1 MESKRKKNILIVLA
15 LVFLF
20 VVFTAL
26 QIYLESK
33 RGIPLF
39 PGNILIFFIINLNI
53 ILILV
58 FLFLI
63 GRTVVKLYVAKRRG
77 IVGAKFRTK
86 LVLSFMFLTVIPAL
100 LLFFVAVGFI
110 TRSVE
115 SWFSERREAAL
126 RGAVAIAQDYTRELM
141 ERGKKL
147 VELVVSEMDKE
158 RITLPVN
165 RKEYWKLYWI
175 LNKYKSEF
183 SAKFIEIYDVNGNRI
198 VSTSKKR
205 RSIHDKLN
213 VEKKVKDVWNSGVP
227 QGFKVGRYY
236 CIFYPVKDK
245 KVIFFLAFKLHK
257 SIASA
262 IDVIGAS
269 YKEYSK
275 LKLLKEPIKRGYVL
289 TFLMISALILFASV
303 WFGLQI
309 AKGIT
314 EPIEALAQATE
325 KVASGDL
332 NVRVETRAE
341 DELALLVRSFNQM
354 TREIARNREEL
365 ENRRRFMEAVLENVA
380 TGVISIDRDG
390 VITSVNTSAKKI
402 LGVKDDVIGKRYW
415 EVFPKTEYAPFYNL
429 IREMIRHARKEEKR
443 ELAVNIDGEMKHLL
457 VGVSTIFK
465 EEGGF
470 DGLVV
475 VFEDITELIKAQR
488 AEAWEEVARR
498 MAHEIKNPLTP
509 IKLSAQRLKRKFSGE
524 VKDTDSFHRATDTII
539 RSVDEMKKMVDEFYR
554 FAKLPETVP
563 VPDDIREVIK
573 EVVDLY
579 RASYKGVEFE
589 VEFSDDFPEKIYI
602 DREQMK
608 RVFINLIDNAVEA
621 MEGKGKVLIRGYLV
635 KDEKKVVI
643 EVADTGKGISP
654 EDREKVFVPYFSRKK
669 GGTGLGLAIVDR
681 IIADHGGYV
690 KVKDNKPRGAVFV
703 IELPVRKEA

>member
-1 MESKRKKNILIVLA
+1 MESRRRRTILIVFVLSI
-15 LVFLF
+15 LF
-20 VVFTAL
+20 VLFTAF
-26 QIYLESK
+26 QVYLESK

-39 PGNILIFFIINLNI
+39 PGNIMFFFIINLNI

-63 GRTVVKLYVAKRRG
+63 GRTIVKLYVAKRRG
-77 IVGAKFRTK
+77 IAGTKFRTK

-126 RGAVAIAQDYTRELM
+126 KGAVAIAQDYTKELM
-141 ERGKKL
+141 DRGKKI
-147 VELVVSEMDKE
+147 VELVISELEKE
-158 RITLPVN
+158 RISFPASK
-165 RKEYWKLYWI
+165 KEYWKLYWI
-175 LNKYKSEF
+175 LNKYKNEF
-183 SAKFIEIYDVNGNRI
+183 SAKFVEIYDANGNRI
-198 VSTSKKR
+198 VSTAKKR
-205 RSIHDKLN
+205 RSVHDKLD
-213 VEKKVKDVWNSGVP
+213 VKRKVREVWKSGVP
-227 QGFKVGRYY
+227 QGFKVDRYY
-236 CIFYPVKDK
+236 CVFYPVRDRGI
-245 KVIFFLAFKLHK
+245 VFFMAFKLHK
-257 SIASA
+257 NIARA

-269 YKEYSK
+269 FKEYSK

-390 VITSVNTSAKKI
+390 TITSVNTSAKKI
-402 LGVKDDVIGKRYW
+402 LGIGDEVVGKRYW

-429 IREMIRHARKEEKR
+429 IREMIRHAKKEEKR

-470 DGLVV
+470 NGLVI
-475 VFEDITELIKAQR
+475 VFEDITEFIKAQR

-524 VKDTDSFHRATDTII
+524 VGDVEAFHKATDTII
-539 RSVDEMKKMVDEFYR
+539 RSVDEMKRMVDEFYR

-563 VPDDIREVIK
+563 VPDDIREVIR

-589 VEFSDDFPEKIYI
+589 VEFSDDFPERVYI

-608 RVFINLIDNAVEA
+608 RVFINLIDNAIEA
-621 MEGKGKVLIRGYLV
+621 MDGRGKILIRGYLV
-635 KDEKKVVI
+635 EDEKKVVI

-681 IIADHGGYV
+681 IVADHGGYV
-690 KVKDNKPRGAVFV
+690 KVRDNKPRGAVFV